1 MTANDYSRKI
11 KLANPRLFASAKIQ
25 MTPDEFLRQIEL
37 AFNAGKAEIKPQYDL
52 PEGFD
57 ALFGSL
63 RK

>member
-11 KLANPRLFASAKIQ
+11 KLARPDLFLSGVNKIQ
-25 MTPDEFLRQIEL
+25 MTPDAFLRQIEL

-52 PEGFD
+52 PEGFE
-57 ALFGSL
+57 ALF